1 MNIEK
6 WFLLTK
12 LLQAY
17 INNRGWVAGILIGK
31 GDNMATVEK
40 YVPTRWVNETTPIDE
55 NKMNHIEQQLENS
68 QKAENLL
75 SGIIIRDRLP
85 VANQTER
92 GAITLS
98 NSLNSPNYANGV
110 AATPKAIYDLKMNSA
125 VVVDNDNGSRVA
137 KKAAI
142 ADRLQNDVQINLT
155 SGVTGAVTF
164 NKGGTYSLNAT
175 VVPSKHRHTYEQI
188 ESYAKASTPGIVY
201 SFSSPSE
208 TPESPNTYDVPN
220 IAYIRS
226 TVRDL
231 TTGIN
236 NAQTLANTNRDNLN
250 KILAL
255 NSSYVTNSTAL
266 GKWKASFDSLLAW
279 KERDFAN
286 YKTGIQNNLN
296 SLSQK
301 DEELLQLIGSTKLRL
316 ETSIASVDSAAK
328 QNATNIQSL
337 TTSATEDR
345 ELLNSVNNMTLE
357 LKQSQIRQNAQI
369 ELMKK
374 QIDKLEQGLLNL
386 ADHLRLS
393 EDILFAPRPNSD
405 EQE

>member
-1 MNIEK
+1 
-6 WFLLTK
+6 
-12 LLQAY
+12 
-17 INNRGWVAGILIGK
+17 
-31 GDNMATVEK
+31 MATVEK

-142 ADRLQNDVQINLT
+142 ADRLQNDVQINLA

-231 TTGIN
+231 TASIN

-250 KILAL
+250 KVLAL

-345 ELLNSVNNMTLE
+345 ELLNSVQDMA
-357 LKQSQIRQNAQI
+357 LKLQQSQIQQNAQI

>member
-1 MNIEK
+1 
-6 WFLLTK
+6 
-12 LLQAY
+12 
-17 INNRGWVAGILIGK
+17 
-31 GDNMATVEK
+31 MATVEK

-55 NKMNHIEQQLENS
+55 YKMNHIEQQLENS

-142 ADRLQNDVQINLT
+142 ADRLQNDVQINLA
-155 SGVTGAVTF
+155 SGVTGSVTF

-175 VVPSKHRHTYEQI
+175 VVPSKHKHTYEQI

-231 TTGIN
+231 TASIN
-236 NAQTLANTNRDNLN
+236 NAQNLANTNRDNLN

-266 GKWKASFDSLLAW
+266 GKWKASFDNLLAW

-286 YKTGIQNNLN
+286 YKTEIQNNLN

-357 LKQSQIRQNAQI
+357 LKQSQIQQNAQI

>member
-1 MNIEK
+1 M
-6 WFLLTK
+6 
-12 LLQAY
+12 
-17 INNRGWVAGILIGK
+17 AGILIGK

-40 YVPTRWVNETTPIDE
+40 YVPTRWINETTPIDE
-55 NKMNHIEQQLENS
+55 YKMNHIEQQLENS

-98 NSLNSPNYANGV
+98 NSLNNSNYVDGV

-125 VVVDNDNGSRVA
+125 VVVNNDDGSRVA

-142 ADRLQNDVQINLT
+142 ADRLQNEVRINLT
-155 SGVTGAVTF
+155 TGVTGTVTF
-164 NKGGTYSLNAT
+164 NSGGTYSLNAT

-208 TPESPNTYDVPN
+208 TPENPNTYDVPN

-226 TVRDL
+226 AVSDL
-231 TTGIN
+231 TASIN

-250 KILAL
+250 KVLSL
-255 NSSYVTNSTAL
+255 NPSYVTNFTAL
-266 GKWKASFDSLLAW
+266 GQWKASVDNLLVW
-279 KERDFAN
+279 KERDFAK
-286 YKTGIQNNLN
+286 YKTEIQNNLN
-296 SLSQK
+296 SLRKK

-328 QNATNIQSL
+328 QNAINIQSL

-345 ELLNSVNNMTLE
+345 KLLNRVDYMTLE
-357 LKQSQIRQNAQI
+357 LKQVQIRQSALIEQMKTQI
-369 ELMKK
+369 N
-374 QIDKLEQGLLNL
+374 KLEQGLLNL

>member
-1 MNIEK
+1 
-6 WFLLTK
+6 
-12 LLQAY
+12 
-17 INNRGWVAGILIGK
+17 
-31 GDNMATVEK
+31 MATVEK

-55 NKMNHIEQQLENS
+55 YKMNHIEQQLENS

-142 ADRLQNDVQINLT
+142 ADRLQNDVQINLA

-231 TTGIN
+231 TASIN
-236 NAQTLANTNRDNLN
+236 NAQNLANTNRDNLN

-255 NSSYVTNSTAL
+255 NPAYVSNSTAL
-266 GKWKASFDSLLAW
+266 GKWKASFDNLLAW

-345 ELLNSVNNMTLE
+345 ELLNSVQDMA
-357 LKQSQIRQNAQI
+357 LKLQQSQIQQNAQI

-374 QIDKLEQGLLNL
+374 QIDKLERGLLNL

-393 EDILFAPRPNSD
+393 EDILFAPRPILD

>member
-1 MNIEK
+1 
-6 WFLLTK
+6 
-12 LLQAY
+12 
-17 INNRGWVAGILIGK
+17 
-31 GDNMATVEK
+31 MATVEK

-155 SGVTGAVTF
+155 SGVTGTVAF

-175 VVPSKHRHTYEQI
+175 VVPSKHKHTYEQI

-250 KILAL
+250 KVLAL

-266 GKWKASFDSLLAW
+266 GKWKASFDNLLAW

-286 YKTGIQNNLN
+286 YKTEIQNNLN

-357 LKQSQIRQNAQI
+357 LKQSQIQQNAQI

>member
-1 MNIEK
+1 
-6 WFLLTK
+6 
-12 LLQAY
+12 
-17 INNRGWVAGILIGK
+17 
-31 GDNMATVEK
+31 MATVEK

-98 NSLNSPNYANGV
+98 NSLNSSNYANGV

-155 SGVTGAVTF
+155 SGVTGSVTF

-175 VVPSKHRHTYEQI
+175 VVPSKHKHTYEQI

-250 KILAL
+250 KVLAL

-357 LKQSQIRQNAQI
+357 LKQSQIQQNAQI

>member
-1 MNIEK
+1 
-6 WFLLTK
+6 
-12 LLQAY
+12 
-17 INNRGWVAGILIGK
+17 
-31 GDNMATVEK
+31 MATVEK

-98 NSLNSPNYANGV
+98 NSLNNSNYVDGV

-142 ADRLQNDVQINLT
+142 ADRLQNDVQINLA

-231 TTGIN
+231 TAGIN
-236 NAQTLANTNRDNLN
+236 NAQNLANTNRDNLN

-255 NSSYVTNSTAL
+255 NPAYVSNSTAL

-286 YKTGIQNNLN
+286 YKTEIQNNLN

-357 LKQSQIRQNAQI
+357 LKQSQIQQNAQI

>member
-1 MNIEK
+1 
-6 WFLLTK
+6 
-12 LLQAY
+12 
-17 INNRGWVAGILIGK
+17 
-31 GDNMATVEK
+31 MATVEK

-55 NKMNHIEQQLENS
+55 YKMNHIEQQLENS

-142 ADRLQNDVQINLT
+142 ADRLQNDVQINLA
-155 SGVTGAVTF
+155 SGVTGSVTF

-175 VVPSKHRHTYEQI
+175 VVPSKHKHTYEQI

-250 KILAL
+250 KVLAL

-286 YKTGIQNNLN
+286 YKTEIQNNLN

-345 ELLNSVNNMTLE
+345 ELLNSVQDMA
-357 LKQSQIRQNAQI
+357 LKLQQSQIQQNAQI

>member
-1 MNIEK
+1 
-6 WFLLTK
+6 
-12 LLQAY
+12 
-17 INNRGWVAGILIGK
+17 
-31 GDNMATVEK
+31 MATVEK

-55 NKMNHIEQQLENS
+55 YKMNHIEQQLENS

-142 ADRLQNDVQINLT
+142 ADRLQNDVQINLA
-155 SGVTGAVTF
+155 SGVTGSVTF

-231 TTGIN
+231 TASIN
-236 NAQTLANTNRDNLN
+236 NAQNLANTNRDNLN
-250 KILAL
+250 KVLAL

-266 GKWKASFDSLLAW
+266 GKWKASFDNLLAW

-286 YKTGIQNNLN
+286 YKTEIQNNLN

-345 ELLNSVNNMTLE
+345 ELLNSVNNMALE
-357 LKQSQIRQNAQI
+357 LKQSQIQQNAQI

>member
-1 MNIEK
+1 
-6 WFLLTK
+6 
-12 LLQAY
+12 
-17 INNRGWVAGILIGK
+17 
-31 GDNMATVEK
+31 MATVEK

-125 VVVDNDNGSRVA
+125 VVVNNDDGSRVA

-142 ADRLQNDVQINLT
+142 ADRLQNDVQINLA
-155 SGVTGAVTF
+155 SGVTGSVTF

-231 TTGIN
+231 TASIN
-236 NAQTLANTNRDNLN
+236 NAQNLANTNRDNLN

-255 NSSYVTNSTAL
+255 NPTYVSNSTAL

-345 ELLNSVNNMTLE
+345 ELLNSVQDMA
-357 LKQSQIRQNAQI
+357 LKLQQSQIQQNAQI

>member
-1 MNIEK
+1 
-6 WFLLTK
+6 
-12 LLQAY
+12 
-17 INNRGWVAGILIGK
+17 
-31 GDNMATVEK
+31 MATVEK

-55 NKMNHIEQQLENS
+55 YKMNHIEQQLENS

-142 ADRLQNDVQINLT
+142 ADRLQNDVQINLA

-231 TTGIN
+231 TASIN

-250 KILAL
+250 KVLAL

-266 GKWKASFDSLLAW
+266 GKWKASFDNLLAW

-345 ELLNSVNNMTLE
+345 ELLNSVQDMA
-357 LKQSQIRQNAQI
+357 LKLQQSQIQQNAQI

>member
-1 MNIEK
+1 
-6 WFLLTK
+6 
-12 LLQAY
+12 
-17 INNRGWVAGILIGK
+17 
-31 GDNMATVEK
+31 MATVEK

-55 NKMNHIEQQLENS
+55 YKMNHIEQQLENS

-125 VVVDNDNGSRVA
+125 VVVNNDDGSRVA

-142 ADRLQNDVQINLT
+142 ADRLQNDVQINLA

-231 TTGIN
+231 TASIN

-250 KILAL
+250 KVLAL

-266 GKWKASFDSLLAW
+266 GKWKASFDNLLAW
-279 KERDFAN
+279 KEKDFAN

-357 LKQSQIRQNAQI
+357 LKQSQIQQNAQI

>member
-1 MNIEK
+1 M
-6 WFLLTK
+6 
-12 LLQAY
+12 
-17 INNRGWVAGILIGK
+17 AGILIGK

-40 YVPTRWVNETTPIDE
+40 YVPTRWINETTPIDE
-55 NKMNHIEQQLENS
+55 YKMNHIEQQLENS

-98 NSLNSPNYANGV
+98 NSLNNSNYVDGV

-142 ADRLQNDVQINLT
+142 ADRLQNDVKINLT
-155 SGVTGAVTF
+155 SGVTGTVAF
-164 NKGGTYSLNAT
+164 NKGGTYSLSAT
-175 VVPSKHRHTYEQI
+175 VVPSKHKHTYEQI

-250 KILAL
+250 KVLAL

-266 GKWKASFDSLLAW
+266 GKWKASFDNLLAW

-286 YKTGIQNNLN
+286 YKTEIQNNLN

-316 ETSIASVDSAAK
+316 ETSIASVDSAVK

-337 TTSATEDR
+337 TTSATADR
-345 ELLNSVNNMTLE
+345 ELLNSVNNITLE
-357 LKQSQIRQNAQI
+357 LKQSQIQQNAQI

>member
-1 MNIEK
+1 
-6 WFLLTK
+6 
-12 LLQAY
+12 
-17 INNRGWVAGILIGK
+17 
-31 GDNMATVEK
+31 MATVEK

-55 NKMNHIEQQLENS
+55 YKMNHIEQQLENS

-98 NSLNSPNYANGV
+98 NSLNSSNYANGV

-142 ADRLQNDVQINLT
+142 ADRLQNDVQINLA
-155 SGVTGAVTF
+155 SGVTGTVTF
-164 NKGGTYSLNAT
+164 NKGGTYSLSAT
-175 VVPSKHRHTYEQI
+175 VVPSKHKHTYEQI

-226 TVRDL
+226 TVSDL
-231 TTGIN
+231 TDSIN
-236 NAQTLANTNRDNLN
+236 NAKTLANINRDNLN
-250 KILAL
+250 KILDL
-255 NSSYVTNSTAL
+255 NPKYITNLTGL
-266 GKWKASFDSLLAW
+266 GRWKASVDNLLAW
-279 KERDFAN
+279 KKRDFEN
-286 YKTGIQNNLN
+286 YKTEIQNNLN

-328 QNATNIQSL
+328 QNAINIQSL
-337 TTSATEDR
+337 TTAAREDR
-345 ELLNSVNNMTLE
+345 KLLNSVDFMTLQ
-357 LKQSQIRQNAQI
+357 LKQVQTRQSALIEQMKTQIS
-369 ELMKK
+369 
-374 QIDKLEQGLLNL
+374 KLEQGLLNL
-386 ADHLRLS
+386 ADYLRLS
-393 EDILFAPRPNSD
+393 EDILFAPRTNSD

>member
-1 MNIEK
+1 M
-6 WFLLTK
+6 
-12 LLQAY
+12 
-17 INNRGWVAGILIGK
+17 AGNLIGK

-40 YVPTRWVNETTPIDE
+40 YIPTRWVNETTPIDE
-55 NKMNHIEQQLENS
+55 YKMNHIEEQLENS

-98 NSLNSPNYANGV
+98 NSLNSSNYANGV

-142 ADRLQNDVQINLT
+142 ADRLQNDVQINLA
-155 SGVTGAVTF
+155 SGVTGTVAF

-175 VVPSKHRHTYEQI
+175 VVPSKHKHTYEQI

-255 NSSYVTNSTAL
+255 NPAYVSNSTAL

-345 ELLNSVNNMTLE
+345 ELLNSINNMTLE
-357 LKQSQIRQNAQI
+357 LKQSQIQQNAQI

>member
-1 MNIEK
+1 
-6 WFLLTK
+6 
-12 LLQAY
+12 
-17 INNRGWVAGILIGK
+17 
-31 GDNMATVEK
+31 MATVEK

-142 ADRLQNDVQINLT
+142 ADRLQNDVQINLA

-175 VVPSKHRHTYEQI
+175 VVPSKHKHTYEQI

-250 KILAL
+250 KVLAL

-357 LKQSQIRQNAQI
+357 LKQSQIQQNAQI
-369 ELMKK
+369 ELMKT
-374 QIDKLEQGLLNL
+374 QISKLEQGLLNL

>member
-1 MNIEK
+1 
-6 WFLLTK
+6 
-12 LLQAY
+12 
-17 INNRGWVAGILIGK
+17 
-31 GDNMATVEK
+31 MATVEK

-55 NKMNHIEQQLENS
+55 YKMNHIEQQLENS

-142 ADRLQNDVQINLT
+142 ADRLQNDVQINLA
-155 SGVTGAVTF
+155 SGVTGTVTF

-250 KILAL
+250 KVLAL

-357 LKQSQIRQNAQI
+357 LKQSQIQQNAQI

>member
-1 MNIEK
+1 
-6 WFLLTK
+6 
-12 LLQAY
+12 
-17 INNRGWVAGILIGK
+17 
-31 GDNMATVEK
+31 MATVEK

-55 NKMNHIEQQLENS
+55 DKMNHIEQQLENS

-98 NSLNSPNYANGV
+98 NSLDNPNYANGV

-125 VVVDNDNGSRVA
+125 VVVANDDGSRVA

-142 ADRLQNDVQINLT
+142 ADELQNDVQINLT
-155 SGVTGAVTF
+155 TGVTGSVTF

-175 VVPSKHRHTYEQI
+175 VMPSKHKHTYEQI

-201 SFSSPSE
+201 SFSSSSE
-208 TPESPNTYDVPN
+208 APEIPNAHDVPN

-226 TVRDL
+226 AVSDL

-236 NAQTLANTNRDNLN
+236 NAQTLANTNRDNLI

-255 NSSYVTNSTAL
+255 NPSYVSNSTKL
-266 GKWKASFDSLLAW
+266 GQWKASFDSLLAW
-279 KERDFAN
+279 KEKDFAN
-286 YKTGIQNNLN
+286 YKTEIQSSLS

-301 DEELLQLIGSTKLRL
+301 DEELFQLIGATKLRL
-316 ETSIASVDSAAK
+316 ETSIASVDAVAK
-328 QNATNIQSL
+328 QNKTNIQSL
-337 TTSATEDR
+337 TTSTTEDR
-345 ELLNSVNNMTLE
+345 ELLNSVNSMALE
-357 LKQSQIRQNAQI
+357 LKQSQTQQKTQI

-386 ADHLRLS
+386 AEHLEVS
-393 EDILFAPRPNSD
+393 EDILFAPRPNLD

>member
-1 MNIEK
+1 
-6 WFLLTK
+6 
-12 LLQAY
+12 
-17 INNRGWVAGILIGK
+17 
-31 GDNMATVEK
+31 MATVEK

-55 NKMNHIEQQLENS
+55 YKMNHIEQQLENS

-142 ADRLQNDVQINLT
+142 ADRLQNDVQISLT
-155 SGVTGAVTF
+155 SGVTGSVTF

-175 VVPSKHRHTYEQI
+175 VVPSKHKHTYEQI

-231 TTGIN
+231 TASIN

-250 KILAL
+250 KVLAL

-286 YKTGIQNNLN
+286 YKTEIQNNLN

-357 LKQSQIRQNAQI
+357 LKQSQIQQNAQI

>member
-1 MNIEK
+1 M
-6 WFLLTK
+6 
-12 LLQAY
+12 
-17 INNRGWVAGILIGK
+17 AGNLIGK

-55 NKMNHIEQQLENS
+55 YKMNHIEQQLENS

-142 ADRLQNDVQINLT
+142 ADRLQNDVQINLA

-231 TTGIN
+231 TASIN
-236 NAQTLANTNRDNLN
+236 NAQNLANTNRDNLN
-250 KILAL
+250 KVLAL

-357 LKQSQIRQNAQI
+357 LKQSQIQQNAQI

>member
-1 MNIEK
+1 
-6 WFLLTK
+6 
-12 LLQAY
+12 
-17 INNRGWVAGILIGK
+17 
-31 GDNMATVEK
+31 MATVEK

-55 NKMNHIEQQLENS
+55 YKMNHIEQQLENS

-142 ADRLQNDVQINLT
+142 ADRLQNDVQINLA

-175 VVPSKHRHTYEQI
+175 VVPSKHKHTYEQI

-231 TTGIN
+231 TASIN
-236 NAQTLANTNRDNLN
+236 NAQNLANTNRDNLN
-250 KILAL
+250 KVLAL

-357 LKQSQIRQNAQI
+357 LKQSQIQQNAQI

>member
-1 MNIEK
+1 
-6 WFLLTK
+6 
-12 LLQAY
+12 
-17 INNRGWVAGILIGK
+17 
-31 GDNMATVEK
+31 MATVEK

-55 NKMNHIEQQLENS
+55 YKMNHIEQQLENS

-98 NSLNSPNYANGV
+98 NSLNNSNYVDGV

-142 ADRLQNDVQINLT
+142 ADRLQNDVQINLA
-155 SGVTGAVTF
+155 SGVTGSVTF

-175 VVPSKHRHTYEQI
+175 VVPSKHKHTYEQI

-208 TPESPNTYDVPN
+208 TPENPNTYDVPN

-250 KILAL
+250 KVLAL

-266 GKWKASFDSLLAW
+266 GKWKASFDNLLAW

-286 YKTGIQNNLN
+286 YKTEIQNNLN

-357 LKQSQIRQNAQI
+357 LKQSQIQQNAQI

>member
-1 MNIEK
+1 
-6 WFLLTK
+6 
-12 LLQAY
+12 
-17 INNRGWVAGILIGK
+17 
-31 GDNMATVEK
+31 MATVEK

-55 NKMNHIEQQLENS
+55 YKMNHIEQQLENS

-142 ADRLQNDVQINLT
+142 ADRLQNDVQINLA

-231 TTGIN
+231 TASIN

-250 KILAL
+250 KVLAL

-357 LKQSQIRQNAQI
+357 LKQSQIQQNAQI

>member
-1 MNIEK
+1 
-6 WFLLTK
+6 
-12 LLQAY
+12 
-17 INNRGWVAGILIGK
+17 
-31 GDNMATVEK
+31 MATVEK

-55 NKMNHIEQQLENS
+55 YKMNHIEQQLENS

-98 NSLNSPNYANGV
+98 NSLNSSNYANGV

-142 ADRLQNDVQINLT
+142 ADRLQNDVQINLA

-231 TTGIN
+231 TASIN
-236 NAQTLANTNRDNLN
+236 NAQNLANTNRDNLN

-286 YKTGIQNNLN
+286 YKTEIQNNLN

-357 LKQSQIRQNAQI
+357 LKQSQIQQNAQI

>member
-1 MNIEK
+1 M
-6 WFLLTK
+6 
-12 LLQAY
+12 
-17 INNRGWVAGILIGK
+17 AGNLIGK

-55 NKMNHIEQQLENS
+55 YKMNHIEQQLENS

-98 NSLNSPNYANGV
+98 NSLNNSNYVDGV

-142 ADRLQNDVQINLT
+142 ADRLQNDVQINLA

-226 TVRDL
+226 TVSDL
-231 TTGIN
+231 TAGIN
-236 NAQTLANTNRDNLN
+236 NAKTLANTNRDNLN
-250 KILAL
+250 KVLAL
-255 NSSYVTNSTAL
+255 NPSYVSNSTAL
-266 GKWKASFDSLLAW
+266 GKWKASFDNLLLW
-279 KERDFAN
+279 KERDFEN
-286 YKTGIQNNLN
+286 YKTEIQNNLN

-316 ETSIASVDSAAK
+316 ETSIASVESAVNK
-328 QNATNIQSL
+328 NAINIQSL
-337 TTSATEDR
+337 TTAAREDR
-345 ELLNSVNNMTLE
+345 KLLNSVDFMTLQ
-357 LKQSQIRQNAQI
+357 LKQVQTRQSALIEQMKTQIS
-369 ELMKK
+369 
-374 QIDKLEQGLLNL
+374 KLEQGLLNL

>member
-1 MNIEK
+1 
-6 WFLLTK
+6 
-12 LLQAY
+12 
-17 INNRGWVAGILIGK
+17 
-31 GDNMATVEK
+31 MATVEK

-142 ADRLQNDVQINLT
+142 ADRLQNDVQINLA

-226 TVRDL
+226 AVRDL
-231 TTGIN
+231 TASIN
-236 NAQTLANTNRDNLN
+236 NAQNLANTNRDNLN

-255 NSSYVTNSTAL
+255 NPTYVSNSTAL

-345 ELLNSVNNMTLE
+345 ELLNSVQDMA
-357 LKQSQIRQNAQI
+357 LKLQQSQIQQNAQI

>member
-1 MNIEK
+1 
-6 WFLLTK
+6 
-12 LLQAY
+12 
-17 INNRGWVAGILIGK
+17 
-31 GDNMATVEK
+31 MATVEK

-142 ADRLQNDVQINLT
+142 ADRLQNDVQISLT
-155 SGVTGAVTF
+155 SGVTGSVTF

-231 TTGIN
+231 TASIN
-236 NAQTLANTNRDNLN
+236 NAQNLANTNRDNLN

-345 ELLNSVNNMTLE
+345 ELLNSVQDMA
-357 LKQSQIRQNAQI
+357 LKLQQSQIQQNAQI

>member
-1 MNIEK
+1 
-6 WFLLTK
+6 
-12 LLQAY
+12 
-17 INNRGWVAGILIGK
+17 
-31 GDNMATVEK
+31 MATVEK

-98 NSLNSPNYANGV
+98 NSLNSSNYANGV

-125 VVVDNDNGSRVA
+125 VVVNNDDGSRVA

-142 ADRLQNDVQINLT
+142 ADRLQNEVRINLT
-155 SGVTGAVTF
+155 TGVTGTVTF
-164 NKGGTYSLNAT
+164 NSGGTYSLNAT

-226 TVRDL
+226 TVSDL
-231 TTGIN
+231 TASIN
-236 NAQTLANTNRDNLN
+236 NAKTLANTNRDNLN
-250 KILAL
+250 KILDL
-255 NSSYVTNSTAL
+255 NPKYITNLTGL
-266 GKWKASFDSLLAW
+266 GRWKASVDNLLAW

-286 YKTGIQNNLN
+286 YKTEIQNNLN

-316 ETSIASVDSAAK
+316 ETSIASVESAVK
-328 QNATNIQSL
+328 QNAINIQSL
-337 TTSATEDR
+337 TTAAREDR
-345 ELLNSVNNMTLE
+345 KLLNSVDFMTLQ
-357 LKQSQIRQNAQI
+357 LKQVQTRQSALIEQMKTQIS
-369 ELMKK
+369 
-374 QIDKLEQGLLNL
+374 KLEQGLLNL

-393 EDILFAPRPNSD
+393 EDILFAPRPKLD

>member
-1 MNIEK
+1 
-6 WFLLTK
+6 
-12 LLQAY
+12 
-17 INNRGWVAGILIGK
+17 
-31 GDNMATVEK
+31 MATVEK
-40 YVPTRWVNETTPIDE
+40 YVPTRWINETTPIDE
-55 NKMNHIEQQLENS
+55 YKMNHIEQQLENS

-98 NSLNSPNYANGV
+98 NSLNNSNYVDGV

-125 VVVDNDNGSRVA
+125 VVVNNDDGSRVA

-142 ADRLQNDVQINLT
+142 ADRLQNEVRINLT
-155 SGVTGAVTF
+155 TGVTGTVTF
-164 NKGGTYSLNAT
+164 NSGGTYSLNAT

-208 TPESPNTYDVPN
+208 TPENPNTYDVPN

-226 TVRDL
+226 AVSDL
-231 TTGIN
+231 TASIN

-250 KILAL
+250 KVLSL
-255 NSSYVTNSTAL
+255 NPSYVTNFTAL
-266 GKWKASFDSLLAW
+266 GQWKASVDNLLVW
-279 KERDFAN
+279 KERDFAK
-286 YKTGIQNNLN
+286 YKTEIQNNLN
-296 SLSQK
+296 SLRQK

-328 QNATNIQSL
+328 QNAINIQSL

-345 ELLNSVNNMTLE
+345 KLLNRVDYMTLE
-357 LKQSQIRQNAQI
+357 LKQVQIRQSALIEQMKTQI
-369 ELMKK
+369 N
-374 QIDKLEQGLLNL
+374 KLEQGLLNL

>member
-1 MNIEK
+1 
-6 WFLLTK
+6 
-12 LLQAY
+12 
-17 INNRGWVAGILIGK
+17 
-31 GDNMATVEK
+31 MATVEK

-55 NKMNHIEQQLENS
+55 DKMNHIEQQLENS

-85 VANQTER
+85 IANQTER

-98 NSLNSPNYANGV
+98 NSLDNPSYTNGV

-125 VVVDNDNGSRVA
+125 VVVNNDDGSRVA

-142 ADRLQNDVQINLT
+142 ADKLQNDVQINLT
-155 SGVTGAVTF
+155 TGVTGSVTF

-175 VVPSKHRHTYEQI
+175 VVPSKHKHTYEQI

-201 SFSSPSE
+201 SFSSSSE
-208 TPESPNTYDVPN
+208 APEIPNAHDVPN

-226 TVRDL
+226 AVSDL
-231 TTGIN
+231 TASIN
-236 NAQTLANTNRDNLN
+236 NAQTLANTNRDNLI
-250 KILAL
+250 KVLAL
-255 NSSYVTNSTAL
+255 NPTYVSSSTAL

-286 YKTGIQNNLN
+286 YKTEIQNNLN

-301 DEELLQLIGSTKLRL
+301 DEELFQLIGATKLRL
-316 ETSIASVDSAAK
+316 ETSIASVDSVAK

-345 ELLNSVNNMTLE
+345 QTLNSVKDMALE
-357 LKQSQIRQNAQI
+357 LKQSQLQQDKQI
-369 ELMKK
+369 ELMKT
-374 QIDKLEQGLLNL
+374 QISKLEQGLLNL
-386 ADHLRLS
+386 ADHLEVS
-393 EDILFAPRPNSD
+393 EDILFAPRPNLD

>member
-1 MNIEK
+1 
-6 WFLLTK
+6 
-12 LLQAY
+12 
-17 INNRGWVAGILIGK
+17 
-31 GDNMATVEK
+31 MATVEK

-142 ADRLQNDVQINLT
+142 ADRLQNDVQINLA

-231 TTGIN
+231 TASIN
-236 NAQTLANTNRDNLN
+236 NAQNLANTNRDNLN

-286 YKTGIQNNLN
+286 YKAGIQNNLN

-357 LKQSQIRQNAQI
+357 LKQSQIQQNAQI

>member
-1 MNIEK
+1 
-6 WFLLTK
+6 
-12 LLQAY
+12 
-17 INNRGWVAGILIGK
+17 
-31 GDNMATVEK
+31 MATVEK

-142 ADRLQNDVQINLT
+142 ADRLQNDVQINLA

-231 TTGIN
+231 TASIN
-236 NAQTLANTNRDNLN
+236 NAQNLANTNRDNLN

-255 NSSYVTNSTAL
+255 NSSYVSNSTAL

-345 ELLNSVNNMTLE
+345 ELLNSVQDMA
-357 LKQSQIRQNAQI
+357 LKLQQSQIQQNAQI

-374 QIDKLEQGLLNL
+374 QINKLEQGLLNL

>member
-1 MNIEK
+1 
-6 WFLLTK
+6 
-12 LLQAY
+12 
-17 INNRGWVAGILIGK
+17 
-31 GDNMATVEK
+31 MATVEK

-55 NKMNHIEQQLENS
+55 DKMNHIEQQLENS

-85 VANQTER
+85 IANQTER

-98 NSLNSPNYANGV
+98 NSLDNPSYTNGV

-125 VVVDNDNGSRVA
+125 VVVNNDDGSRVA

-142 ADRLQNDVQINLT
+142 ADKLQNDVQINLT
-155 SGVTGAVTF
+155 TGVTGSVTF

-175 VVPSKHRHTYEQI
+175 VVPSKHKHTYEQI

-201 SFSSPSE
+201 SFSSSSE
-208 TPESPNTYDVPN
+208 APEIPKAHDVPN

-226 TVRDL
+226 AVSDL
-231 TTGIN
+231 TASIN

-250 KILAL
+250 KVLAL
-255 NSSYVTNSTAL
+255 NPNYVSSSTAL

-286 YKTGIQNNLN
+286 YKTEIQNNLN

-301 DEELLQLIGSTKLRL
+301 DEELFQLIGSTKLRL
-316 ETSIASVDSAAK
+316 ETSIASVDSVAK
-328 QNATNIQSL
+328 QNKTNIQLL
-337 TTSATEDR
+337 TTSTTEDR
-345 ELLNSVNNMTLE
+345 QTLNSVKDMALE
-357 LKQSQIRQNAQI
+357 LKQSQLQQDKQI
-369 ELMKK
+369 ELMKT
-374 QIDKLEQGLLNL
+374 QISKLEQGLLNL
-386 ADHLRLS
+386 ADHLRVS
-393 EDILFAPRPNSD
+393 EDILFAPRPNLD

>member
-1 MNIEK
+1 M
-6 WFLLTK
+6 
-12 LLQAY
+12 
-17 INNRGWVAGILIGK
+17 AGILIGK

-142 ADRLQNDVQINLT
+142 ADRLQNDVQINLA

-231 TTGIN
+231 TAGIN
-236 NAQTLANTNRDNLN
+236 NAQNLANTNRDNLN

-255 NSSYVTNSTAL
+255 NPAYVSNSTAL

-286 YKTGIQNNLN
+286 YKTEIQNNLN

>member
-1 MNIEK
+1 
-6 WFLLTK
+6 
-12 LLQAY
+12 
-17 INNRGWVAGILIGK
+17 
-31 GDNMATVEK
+31 MATVEK

-55 NKMNHIEQQLENS
+55 YKMNHIEQQLENS

-142 ADRLQNDVQINLT
+142 ADRLQNDVQINLA

-231 TTGIN
+231 TASIN

-250 KILAL
+250 KVLAL

-345 ELLNSVNNMTLE
+345 ELLNSVQDMA
-357 LKQSQIRQNAQI
+357 LKLQQSQIQQNAQI

>member
-1 MNIEK
+1 M
-6 WFLLTK
+6 
-12 LLQAY
+12 
-17 INNRGWVAGILIGK
+17 AGNLIGK
-31 GDNMATVEK
+31 DDNMATVEK
-40 YVPTRWVNETTPIDE
+40 YIPTKWVNETTPIDE
-55 NKMNHIEQQLENS
+55 YKMNHIEEQLENS

-75 SGIIIRDRLP
+75 SGTIIRDRLP
-85 VANQTER
+85 IANQTER

-98 NSLNSPNYANGV
+98 NSLNNSNYINGV

-142 ADRLQNDVQINLT
+142 ADKLQNNVQINLT
-155 SGVTGAVTF
+155 SGVTGTVAFST
-164 NKGGTYSLNAT
+164 GGAYSLNAT
-175 VVPSKHRHTYEQI
+175 VVPSKHKHTYEQI

-220 IAYIRS
+220 ITYIRS

-231 TTGIN
+231 TASIN

-255 NSSYVTNSTAL
+255 NPNYITNSTKL
-266 GKWKASFDSLLAW
+266 GQWKASFDSLLAW
-279 KERDFAN
+279 KEKDFAN
-286 YKTGIQNNLN
+286 YQIEIKNNLN

-301 DEELLQLIGSTKLRL
+301 DEELVQLIGATKLRI
-316 ETSIASVDSAAK
+316 ETNMALIDSVAK

-345 ELLNSVNNMTLE
+345 QLLNSVKDMTLE
-357 LKQSQIRQNAQI
+357 LKQSQLQQDKQI

-374 QIDKLEQGLLNL
+374 QINKLEQGLLNL
-386 ADHLRLS
+386 AEHLRVS
-393 EDILFAPRPNSD
+393 EDILFAPRADLN

>member
-1 MNIEK
+1 
-6 WFLLTK
+6 
-12 LLQAY
+12 
-17 INNRGWVAGILIGK
+17 
-31 GDNMATVEK
+31 MATVEK

-98 NSLNSPNYANGV
+98 NSLNNSNYVDGV

-142 ADRLQNDVQINLT
+142 ADRLQNDVQINLA

-175 VVPSKHRHTYEQI
+175 VIPSKHKHTYEQI

-231 TTGIN
+231 TASIN

-250 KILAL
+250 KVLAL

-345 ELLNSVNNMTLE
+345 ELLNSVQDMA
-357 LKQSQIRQNAQI
+357 LKLQQSQIQQNAQI

>member
-1 MNIEK
+1 
-6 WFLLTK
+6 
-12 LLQAY
+12 
-17 INNRGWVAGILIGK
+17 
-31 GDNMATVEK
+31 MATVEK

-98 NSLNSPNYANGV
+98 NSLNNSNYVDGV

-142 ADRLQNDVQINLT
+142 ADRLQNDVQINLA

-231 TTGIN
+231 TASIN

-250 KILAL
+250 KVLAL

-345 ELLNSVNNMTLE
+345 ELLNSVQDMA
-357 LKQSQIRQNAQI
+357 LKLQQSQIQQNAQI

-386 ADHLRLS
+386 AEHLKVS
-393 EDILFAPRPNSD
+393 EDILFAPQQNLD

>member
-1 MNIEK
+1 
-6 WFLLTK
+6 
-12 LLQAY
+12 
-17 INNRGWVAGILIGK
+17 
-31 GDNMATVEK
+31 MATVEK

-55 NKMNHIEQQLENS
+55 DKMNHIEQQLENS

-85 VANQTER
+85 IANQTER

-98 NSLNSPNYANGV
+98 NSLDNSSYVNGV

-125 VVVDNDNGSRVA
+125 VVVANDDGSRVA

-142 ADRLQNDVQINLT
+142 ADKLQNDVQINLT
-155 SGVTGAVTF
+155 SGVTGTVAF
-164 NKGGTYSLNAT
+164 NKGGTYSLSAT
-175 VVPSKHRHTYEQI
+175 VVPSKHKHTYEQI

-201 SFSSPSE
+201 SFSSSSE
-208 TPESPNTYDVPN
+208 APESPNTYDVPN

-226 TVRDL
+226 TVSDL
-231 TTGIN
+231 TSSIN
-236 NAQTLANTNRDNLN
+236 NAQTLANTNRDNLI
-250 KILAL
+250 KVLAL
-255 NSSYVTNSTAL
+255 NPTYVSNSTKL
-266 GKWKASFDSLLAW
+266 GQWKASFDSLLAW
-279 KERDFAN
+279 KEKDFAN
-286 YKTGIQNNLN
+286 YKTEIQSNLS

-301 DEELLQLIGSTKLRL
+301 DEELFQLIGATKLRL

-345 ELLNSVNNMTLE
+345 QSLNSVKDMALE
-357 LKQSQIRQNAQI
+357 LKQSQLQQDKQI
-369 ELMKK
+369 ELMKT

-386 ADHLRLS
+386 AKHLKVS